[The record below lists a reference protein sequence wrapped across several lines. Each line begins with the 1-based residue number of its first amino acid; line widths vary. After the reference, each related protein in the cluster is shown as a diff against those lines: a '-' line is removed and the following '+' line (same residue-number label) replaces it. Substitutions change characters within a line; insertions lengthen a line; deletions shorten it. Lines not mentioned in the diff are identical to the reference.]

1 VYAAA
6 GVYGFMRSK
15 IITVAATVVGVILG
29 VVVPSAATSS
39 PAAAAATGQLRPRLS
54 PTDAE
59 HPGQS
64 AIRARRRTIMNPE
77 AAGMRLFGPGCG
89 LLPRTGPAS
98 RAGIATT
105 SVATALSREPTLSE
119 LAGALERAGLT
130 SMLSAARALTVF
142 APDNAAF
149 DALGAGNLQAL
160 LTTRPDLVRLLE
172 FYLVAG
178 RVTPAE
184 LARRHVLTTVAG
196 TKLSLVRSGPTFTV
210 NNATVSCGNIQTSNA
225 TIYVVDRLVVPAS

>member
-1 VYAAA
+1 
-6 GVYGFMRSK
+6 MTSK
-15 IITVAATVVGVILG
+15 IIAVAAAVVGVGLG
-29 VVVPSAATSS
+29 VVAPSAATSS
-39 PAAAAATGQLRPRLS
+39 PAAAAAAGQLRPRLS
-54 PTDAE
+54 PADAR
-59 HPGQS
+59 HPGQP
-64 AIRARRRTIMNPE
+64 AVRARRRAIMNPA
-77 AAGMRLFGPGCG
+77 AAGRRTFGTGCG

-105 SVATALSREPTLSE
+105 SVATALSREPRLSE
-119 LAGALERAGLT
+119 LAHALERAGLT
-130 SMLSAARALTVF
+130 SMLSAGRALTVF

-149 DALGAGNLQAL
+149 YALGAGNLQAL
-160 LTTRPDLVRLLE
+160 LTTRPDLVRVLE

-210 NNATVSCGNIQTSNA
+210 NNETVTCGNIQTSNA
-225 TIYVVDRLVVPAS
+225 TIYVVDRFIVPGS